1 MTPQEL
7 AALADSPK
15 MWEILLLLLAAFALR
30 ALADW

>member
-7 AALADSPK
+7 AALTDSPK
-15 MWEILLLLLAAFALR
+15 TWEIVLLLLAMVALR

>member
-15 MWEILLLLLAAFALR
+15 TWEIVLLLLAMVALR